1 MASSTFTQ
9 RWTSVND
16 LTTSNNNKK
25 QLTTF
30 YLQASSSSSSAS
42 NTFPFTSRPSQSL
55 LSLVEPSS
63 SPSSS
68 SPPPLR
74 PRSHPRSRPTDPS
87 EQTKPVPSRVADIIN
102 RFESHSLSSMNN
114 NPNKV
119 SPSTRSIFT
128 QLSKGNFL
136 QNPPVIVRE
145 TSSIYIPVNSKQNNK
160 PQPIIVCERICH
172 PERLYKSKSTSPS
185 VDSESSLEKP
195 CPQNQIIPQ
204 QNVESDT
211 DSAIHTTPPVIKSDL
226 IHSTAISRSST
237 SDSNCSSLSSSDS
250 SQNLH
255 FTLPPLPSTQ
265 KPLDISFN
273 STCFERT
280 NSAFPSSVT
289 TFSRTIPSTTSITN
303 EHIEPSH
310 SLTTRFCSSE
320 ANIAGQYRQLSS
332 YDAIQSDT
340 NLAQNVTKKR
350 FIDTNLPLKYKRDSF
365 LRLYGSLELFRK
377 DLINITNNKYVYL
390 FRPDVLL
397 EHGHHK
403 SHDVVLEDDIDPP
416 FEPRVVVVQ
425 KNKPVTDQ
433 YELLEF
439 LGRGKFGEVKKCR
452 ERATKHLLAAKFIQ
466 INKEQDRI
474 EAFNEI
480 EIMKAL
486 QHPRLLQL
494 YDAFETKSD
503 ICLIMELITGG
514 ELFER
519 VIDEDFILTER
530 LCELYMMQI
539 CEGVNFMHSCNI
551 IHLDM
556 KPENVLC
563 LNRNGHRI
571 KIIDFGLARKFVP
584 DRQLKVLFGTPE
596 FVAPEVIN
604 FDRIGFGTDMWS
616 VGVICY
622 VLLSGLSPF
631 MGDNDNDTY
640 ANINRAN
647 YDFDDEAFTDISDE
661 AKDFISKLLL
671 KNKDKRL
678 QAKECLAHPW
688 LTRRPKLVSTPND
701 EEAAEKKLSTK
712 KLRRFVIRR
721 RWQKAVNALL
731 ALKRMGMTL

>member
-160 PQPIIVCERICH
+160 PQPIIICEKICH

-237 SDSNCSSLSSSDS
+237 SDSNCSSLSLSDS

-365 LRLYGSLELFRK
+365 LRLYG
-377 DLINITNNKYVYL
+377 
-390 FRPDVLL
+390 PDVLL

>member
-160 PQPIIVCERICH
+160 PQPIIICEKICH

-237 SDSNCSSLSSSDS
+237 SDSNCSSLSLSDS

-365 LRLYGSLELFRK
+365 LRLYG
-377 DLINITNNKYVYL
+377 
-390 FRPDVLL
+390 PDVLL

-671 KNKDKRL
+671 KNKEYYKRL

>member
-68 SPPPLR
+68 SPPPLL

-128 QLSKGNFL
+128 QSSKGNFL
-136 QNPPVIVRE
+136 QNPPVIVRG

-365 LRLYGSLELFRK
+365 LRLYG
-377 DLINITNNKYVYL
+377 
-390 FRPDVLL
+390 PDVLL